1 MLEIQEKE
9 LVFNFDKCQQCG
21 ICSAVCPKKAITF
34 LSRKDGLY
42 DILINKE
49 LCILCGKCVKS
60 CPANKIYNYQN
71 YFKAFPQ
78 KEYYLGYNKNY
89 EIRRNSSS
97 GGVCKTLIIEA
108 LKQDLVDGVYSL
120 KKTDKYPFAEGE
132 FYTKE
137 NIPTFDKIPNS
148 IYHSVMACTEIH
160 KIKSCRRILL
170 VGTACQ
176 LRALNTVIKNKCQ
189 EIIRVCIFCKQQ
201 KSLDSTRFLAKIMN
215 TRIPEN
221 LNFTFSYRGNGW
233 PGMVKINEGKLP
245 WHRAAQIPFGK
256 RLWTVPGCNVCG
268 DSYGIFA
275 EADIS
280 LMDPWEIRSSNNL
293 GETLITIHSNKGKE
307 FLHTCHEIVLEPKLY
322 NEVLPALSLK
332 DVWRKQVTEAAFR
345 ETGCEP
351 IYQKAAWWEMKQRTY
366 LQKTVEF
373 LPKLPIFFYRILAK
387 LPDLRN
393 KILK

>member
-1 MLEIQEKE
+1 MLEIKEKK
-9 LVFNFDKCQQCG
+9 LVFDFDKCQQCG

-34 LSRKDGLY
+34 SSRKDGLNA
-42 DILINKE
+42 ILVNKE

-60 CPANKIYNYQN
+60 CPANKICDYQD

-78 KEYYLGYNKNY
+78 KEYYLGYNKSH

-108 LKQDLVDGVYSL
+108 LKQGLVDGVYSL
-120 KKTDKYPFAEGE
+120 KKTDRYPFAEGE

-160 KIKSCRRILL
+160 KIKDCRRIML
-170 VGTACQ
+170 VGTSCQ
-176 LRALNTVIKNKCQ
+176 LKALNTIVNNKHQ

-201 KSLDSTRFLAKIMN
+201 KNLNSTRFLAKIMN
-215 TRIPEN
+215 TQLPDN

-233 PGMVKINEGKLP
+233 PGMVEINQAKLP

-268 DSYGIFA
+268 DSYGILA
-275 EADIS
+275 EANIS
-280 LMDPWEIRSSNNL
+280 LMDPWVIKTPNDL
-293 GETLITIHSNKGKE
+293 GETLITIHSDKGKE
-307 FLHTCHEIVLEPKLY
+307 LLNNCHDIILEPKQY

-345 ETGCEP
+345 KTECNP
-351 IYQKAAWWEMKQRTY
+351 IYQKAARWEIKQRTY
-366 LQKTVEF
+366 LQKTVEI
-373 LPKLPIFFYRILAK
+373 LPKLPILFYRILAK
-387 LPDLRN
+387 LPDFRN

>member
-1 MLEIQEKE
+1 
-9 LVFNFDKCQQCG
+9 
-21 ICSAVCPKKAITF
+21 
-34 LSRKDGLY
+34 
-42 DILINKE
+42 
-49 LCILCGKCVKS
+49 
-60 CPANKIYNYQN
+60 
-71 YFKAFPQ
+71 
-78 KEYYLGYNKNY
+78 
-89 EIRRNSSS
+89 
-97 GGVCKTLIIEA
+97 
-108 LKQDLVDGVYSL
+108 
-120 KKTDKYPFAEGE
+120 
-132 FYTKE
+132 
-137 NIPTFDKIPNS
+137 
-148 IYHSVMACTEIH
+148 
-160 KIKSCRRILL
+160 
-170 VGTACQ
+170 
-176 LRALNTVIKNKCQ
+176 
-189 EIIRVCIFCKQQ
+189 
-201 KSLDSTRFLAKIMN
+201 MN